1 MPTDNERLDRIEQI
15 LEITLTLGQQFRE
28 DLIQI
33 DQMTKRNASAITRLE
48 EKVTQFVK
56 QSIQDRETVTYE
68 FRGLRLEMQRLI
80 ELTLG
85 ENNSAIAD
93 VDKQQQEF
101 VETQKP
107 DFFFY
112 RKLPASRKSTSEN
125 GLSNLLSIYNILN
138 SDKPRF
144 YANSQYYWSLLTCS
158 NASW

>member
-48 EKVTQFVK
+48 EKVTQFVD
-56 QSIQDRETVTYE
+56 QSIQDRETVTSE

-85 ENNSAIAD
+85 QND
-93 VDKQQQEF
+93 
-101 VETQKP
+101 
-107 DFFFY
+107 
-112 RKLPASRKSTSEN
+112 
-125 GLSNLLSIYNILN
+125 
-138 SDKPRF
+138 
-144 YANSQYYWSLLTCS
+144 
-158 NASW
+158 

>member
-1 MPTDNERLDRIEQI
+1 
-15 LEITLTLGQQFRE
+15 
-28 DLIQI
+28 
-33 DQMTKRNASAITRLE
+33 MTKRNASAITRLE

-68 FRGLRLEMQRLI
+68 FRGLRLKMQRLI

-144 YANSQYYWSLLTCS
+144 YANSQYY
-158 NASW
+158 

>member
-144 YANSQYYWSLLTCS
+144 YANSQYY
-158 NASW
+158 

>member
-33 DQMTKRNASAITRLE
+33 DQMTKRNASAITQLE

-101 VETQKP
+101 VETQKSSETQFLMVFLSEQE
-107 DFFFY
+107 DET
-112 RKLPASRKSTSEN
+112 LKSNWNSARYWIKKEIMNSER
-125 GLSNLLSIYNILN
+125 NLLRNKFIERYQRPI
-138 SDKPRF
+138 
-144 YANSQYYWSLLTCS
+144 
-158 NASW
+158 

>member
-48 EKVTQFVK
+48 EKVTQFVE
-56 QSIQDRETVTYE
+56 QSMQDRETVTSE

-85 ENNSAIAD
+85 KND
-93 VDKQQQEF
+93 
-101 VETQKP
+101 
-107 DFFFY
+107 
-112 RKLPASRKSTSEN
+112 
-125 GLSNLLSIYNILN
+125 
-138 SDKPRF
+138 
-144 YANSQYYWSLLTCS
+144 
-158 NASW
+158 